1 MISFFYIQHFNN
13 VFLQEN
19 NLVDLGKKEKKKEG
33 IRFFYNTSC
42 CDLIT
47 LPDKTNVFDTC

>member
-47 LPDKTNVFDTC
+47 QPDKTNVFDTC